1 MDSTISFPWIL
12 TIVIADAERQRL
24 PVTSVDPQLA
34 QDLWEALGF
43 DAAQIAEAVRRQL
56 AVLHGEEGYCPIIC
70 SAGLTPAQEALLPP
84 PVSLDEEFSS
94 HVRTLT
100 NGLRAVA
107 ALLNSGSDGAPC
119 IRPNMGVGVCAT
131 VFGCVQ
137 TVFPDKMPW
146 VTKHV
151 TWEALDDFDAETA
164 PLGAQM
170 ELAMERAHFLRA
182 HLEGSGV
189 TPYCFD
195 TQGPFDLAHL
205 VVGDALFYALY
216 DAPER
221 VHRLLDQCVR
231 LIVRVTNL
239 YKEAATEPRDGGR
252 HSGVLAMRGGIRVC
266 EDTST
271 LLNAAQIAEF
281 VTPYTNRLL
290 AAFGGGWVHYC
301 GRNDALYRAVID
313 EMPLA
318 YALNFG
324 NPEKHDL
331 AAVLDDLLQ
340 RGKTYFGGVPRR
352 PDEDTEAHFRRV
364 LSYTQGCGR
373 GLIFHHTGGADAA
386 RDVALWRELQAAG

>member
-1 MDSTISFPWIL
+1 MTSAHPLLAREARETL
-12 TIVIADAERQRL
+12 GLDAERI
-24 PVTSVDPQLA
+24 A
-34 QDLWEALGF
+34 Q
-43 DAAQIAEAVRRQL
+43 AARRQL
-56 AVLHGEEGYCPIIC
+56 AVLYGEEGYCPIIC

-84 PVSLDEEFSS
+84 LAPLDEEFFS
-94 HVRTLT
+94 HERTLT
-100 NGLRAVA
+100 NGLRAAA

-151 TWEALDDFDAETA
+151 TWEDLDNFDAETA

-170 ELAMERAHFLRA
+170 ELALERARFLRA

-216 DAPER
+216 DAPAR

-231 LIVRVTNL
+231 LIVRVTIL
-239 YKEAATEPRDGGR
+239 YKEAAAEPRAGGR
-252 HSGVLAMRGGIRVC
+252 HSGALVMRGGIRVC

-290 AAFGGGWVHYC
+290 ATFGGGWVHYC
-301 GRNDALYRAVID
+301 GRNDALYRAVIG

-331 AAVLDDLLQ
+331 AAVLDDLLK
-340 RGKTYFGGVPRR
+340 RGKTYFGGVPRL
-352 PDEDTEAHFRRV
+352 PGEDTASYFRRV
-364 LSYTQGCGR
+364 LSYTQDSGR
-373 GLIFHHTGGADAA
+373 GLIFLHSGGADAA

>member
-1 MDSTISFPWIL
+1 MTA
-12 TIVIADAERQRL
+12 T
-24 PVTSVDPQLA
+24 DPLLA
-34 QDLWEALGF
+34 PNLWDVLGF
-43 DAAQIAEAVRRQL
+43 DAGRIAQAAQRQL
-56 AVLHGEEGYCPIIC
+56 AVLHGAEGYCPIIC

-84 PVSLDEEFSS
+84 LAPFDEEFAS
-94 HVRTLT
+94 HERTLT
-100 NGLRAVA
+100 NGLRAA
-107 ALLNSGSDGAPC
+107 TALLNSDSDGAPC

-137 TVFPDKMPW
+137 TIFPDKMPW
-146 VTKHV
+146 VTRRV
-151 TWEALDDFDAETA
+151 TWEVLDDFDAETA

-170 ELAMERAHFLRA
+170 ELALERTRFLRA

-239 YKEAATEPRDGGR
+239 YKEAAAEPREGGR
-252 HSGVLAMRGGIRVC
+252 HSGALAMRGGIRVC

-313 EMPLA
+313 EMPQA

-331 AAVLDDLLQ
+331 AAVLDDLLR
-340 RGKTYFGGVPRR
+340 RGKTYFGGAPRQ
-352 PDEDTEAHFRRV
+352 PDEDTESYFRRV
-364 LSYTQGCGR
+364 LGYTQGRGR
-373 GLIFHHTGGADAA
+373 GLIFHHNGGADAV
-386 RDVALWRELQAAG
+386 RDVALWRELQDAG